1 MSQIA
6 RPRAGNQLGGSEAVA
21 SVNVGGASFTN
32 PRWIW
37 ASANDYH
44 VVSSGGI
51 TTSAQFPAFR
61 RKTRIAGGRWAALA
75 PVYLA
80 ASIQSNRT
88 PAGASLDL
96 ANHTICGAL
105 EMSNGTEPTVFG
117 SSNVGGTKIACT
129 WGTVD
134 EILVSGG
141 MLVIGDPIYASAA
154 SLPFFEF
161 TNRNLL
167 PWERLGVSKAA
178 AANVLASGNTIQEY
192 NAPWNSRAKSEA
204 SFAAVKSTTMGADG
218 SQGGGAGQYG
228 LSDGADCSGFLGWIG
243 IPLSGQKATMF
254 TGTSIIQGTGDNNN
268 RQGGVDPAGNTFANY
283 DLIGWPCRWAESLTK
298 SAPVLNFAIGGSGAV
313 SLWNPSGNDWGSSSD
328 AALSREVV
336 ANLAQYFDFFQVH
349 DPQNDNI
356 STIRASLETA
366 IRMVRASNPAIKIFS
381 VRVPNG
387 GPTMAGGST
396 AYDSGNLNPKYAI
409 YDTLFTEKKIDY
421 QLDLRIDAANT
432 FVTRAN
438 IESGTTTALGTTT
451 TLIDTTKNWVRNF
464 WVNQWVEIA
473 GVKQRI
479 TANTATQLTFTAYGG
494 AVASATAYAINGNT
508 SDDQLHPSTYGHRV
522 MAAAFET
529 EQLRVGMNIPSFT
542 RTK

>member
-1 MSQIA
+1 LSLGKVIGA
-6 RPRAGNQLGGSEAVA
+6 EALRIKVNTGGSA
-21 SVNVGGASFTN
+21 STD

-37 ASANDYH
+37 ASTSEPH
-44 VVSSGGI
+44 SVSSGGI

-80 ASIQSNRT
+80 ASLQSIRS

-105 EMSNGTEPTVFG
+105 EMSNGNEPT
-117 SSNVGGTKIACT
+117 SYTSANTGGQKIAIT
-129 WGTVD
+129 WGGVD

-141 MLVIGDPIYASAA
+141 MLVIGDPIYASTA
-154 SLPFFEF
+154 SLPYFEF

-178 AANVLASGNTIQEY
+178 ATDVLASGSGNQEY
-192 NAPWNSRAKSEA
+192 NAPWNARAKSEA

-228 LSDGADCSGFLGWIG
+228 LSTGSDCPGFIGWIG

-254 TGTSIIQGTGDNNN
+254 TGTSITQGTGDSYR

-283 DLIGWPCRWAESLTK
+283 DNVGFPSRWAEALTK
-298 SAPVLNFAIGGSGAV
+298 SAPCMNFAVGASGAV
-313 SLWNPSGNDWGSSSD
+313 SLWNPSGNDWGSASD
-328 AALSREVV
+328 AALSRELV
-336 ANLAQYFDFFQVH
+336 AQLAQYFDFFQVH
-349 DPQNDNI
+349 DPQNDNV
-356 STIRASLETA
+356 STIRASLEAA
-366 IRMVRASNPAIKIFS
+366 IRMVRANNPAIKIFS

-387 GPTMAGGST
+387 GPTMAGGSV
-396 AYDSGNLNPKYAI
+396 AYDAGNLDPKYAV
-409 YDTLFTEKKIDY
+409 YDTLFAEKKIDY
-421 QLDLRIDAANT
+421 QLDLRIDGGNT
-432 FVTRAN
+432 FATRAN

-451 TLIDTTKNWVRNF
+451 TLTDSTKSWARNF

-479 TANTATQLTFTAYGG
+479 TANTATTLTFTAYGA
-494 AVASATAYAINGNT
+494 AVASGVSYAINGNT

-522 MAAAFET
+522 MAANFET

>member
-1 MSQIA
+1 MSF
-6 RPRAGNQLGGSEAVA
+6 SEIGPKGLPAPPV
-21 SVNVGGASFTN
+21 VNVGGASFTN

-37 ASANDYH
+37 ASVNDYH
-44 VVSSGGI
+44 VVSTGGI
-51 TTSAQFPAFR
+51 TTTAQFPAFR
-61 RKTRIAGGRWAALA
+61 RKARIAGGRWLALA

-80 ASIQSNRT
+80 ASFQSTRS

-105 EMSNGTEPTVFG
+105 EMSNGTEPTSFN

-129 WGTVD
+129 WGGVD

-154 SLPFFEF
+154 SLAFFEF
-161 TNRNLL
+161 PNRNNL
-167 PWERLGVSKAA
+167 PWERIGFSKAA
-178 AANVLASGNTIQEY
+178 ATDVLPNRNSIQEY
-192 NAPWNSRAKSEA
+192 NVPLCLRAKSEA
-204 SFAAVKSTTMGADG
+204 SFAAVKTTTMGADG

-228 LSDGADCSGFLGWIG
+228 LGNQGDTCGFLGWIG

-254 TGTSIIQGTGDNNN
+254 TGTSITQGTGDNSSM
-268 RQGGVDPAGNTFANY
+268 QGGVDPAGNTFANY

-298 SAPVLNFAIGGSGAV
+298 SAPCLNFAVGASAAR
-313 SLWNPSGNDWGSSSD
+313 SLWSPSGNDWGSSSD

-356 STIRASLETA
+356 STMRAAVETS
-366 IRMVRASNPAIKIFS
+366 IRMVRAANPAIKVFS

-387 GPTMAGGST
+387 GPTMAGGNT
-396 AYDSGNLNPKYAI
+396 AYDSASLDPKYAVF
-409 YDTLFTEKKIDY
+409 DTLFAEKKIDF

-451 TLIDTTKNWVRNF
+451 TLIDTTKSWRTNF
-464 WVNQWVEIA
+464 YAGQWVEIA
-473 GVKQRI
+473 GVKQLI
-479 TANTATQLTFTAYGG
+479 SANTATTLTFSAYGA
-494 AVASATAYAINGNT
+494 AVASGVSYVINGNT
-508 SDDQLHPSTYGHRV
+508 SSDQLHPNTYGHRV
-522 MAAAFET
+522 MGAERFEA